1 MKIIKL
7 SICIASLMAIYACSG
22 GSSTGTGLSG
32 TAAVGAPLENAL
44 VTLKDAD
51 GTSQTVTA
59 NANGEFAFADVGALK
74 APFMLKAVGIVGGE
88 EQTMF
93 SALED
98 KPTAGSPGVINVT
111 PMTHAIV
118 AQLAPS
124 GDPAA
129 LFSAPSTLSTVIT
142 PTAMTGAKER
152 TVEAVKS
159 VMQEL
164 GITNFDPFKDKFVA
178 NSTGRDK
185 LFDLVKFQPSAS
197 GDIKIIDKASGVQ
210 TSVGKNDSVA
220 AVTAK
225 KLVFDP
231 DLAKIDFS
239 TIKTLVS
246 AIKSAMTN
254 KSSTEAAAL
263 MDDGFLHDGKTKLQF
278 ATNITGGTDQSI
290 LTDFVIGACDKAT
303 KICMGNATLKMT
315 KGSISFTEVQ
325 PMPVKQQSDG
335 SWRLYGNQQVFKYE
349 ISPMV
354 SISTDTAVR
363 PDPNS
368 VSVKTEFGLS
378 IRIEAD
384 GAPQGS
390 TVKIYM
396 CDAAGICP
404 DLTANPAPSPFAELE
419 VQANCEFVYSLKNKK
434 CDETFRVM
442 TSSEGDT
449 LKPIIES
456 GKLKMLVALKKGT
469 AATISKE
476 VRANLPYFSSD
487 DVKSTISRALKT
499 LDYSELYTTSVTL
512 SSRVLRFGAHLSGQ
526 SQLPDY
532 PIRLEKDLLA
542 AARADGKIS
551 VTELC
556 SGNSPKP
563 GCGAVGATLQYV
575 EQEFRDEVLPIRVA
589 LKATYPAS
597 P

>member
-1 MKIIKL
+1 MKSIKL
-7 SICIASLMAIYACSG
+7 SICIASIMTIYACSG
-22 GSSTGTGLSG
+22 GSSSGTSLGG

-51 GTSQTVTA
+51 GTTQTVTA
-59 NANGEFAFADVGALK
+59 NANGEFEFADVGALK

-124 GDPAA
+124 GDPSA
-129 LFSAPSTLSTVIT
+129 LFIAPSTLSTVIT
-142 PTAMTGAKER
+142 PAAMTGAKER
-152 TVEAVKS
+152 SVEAVKS

-185 LFDLVKFQPSAS
+185 LFDLVKFQPSAN

-210 TSVGKNDSVA
+210 TSVGKNDSVE

-263 MDDGFLHDGKTKLQF
+263 IDDGFLHDGKNKSQF
-278 ATNITGGTDQSI
+278 ATNITAGTDQSV
-290 LTDFVIGACDKAT
+290 LTDFVIGACDKLT
-303 KICMGNATLKMT
+303 KICMGNATLKTT
-315 KGSISFTEVQ
+315 KDSVSFTEVQ
-325 PMPVKQQSDG
+325 PMPVKQQPDG
-335 SWRLYGNQQVFKYE
+335 SWKFFGNQQSFRYE
-349 ISPMV
+349 IAPMV
-354 SISTDTAVR
+354 SISTNTGVR

-368 VSVKTEFGLS
+368 VSVITQFGLS
-378 IRIEAD
+378 IRIDAN
-384 GAPQGS
+384 GAPVGS
-390 TVKIYM
+390 TVKIYL
-396 CDAAGICP
+396 CDAAGVCP
-404 DLTANPAPSPFAELE
+404 NLSANPSTFAELE
-419 VQANCEFVYSLKNKK
+419 VRNDCTFIFSLKAGK
-434 CDETFRVM
+434 CDDTFRVM
-442 TSSEGDT
+442 GTQERADI
-449 LKPIIES
+449 KPLIES
-456 GKLKMLVALKKGT
+456 GKLKMLVTFKKGT
-469 AATISKE
+469 DALVSSEIKP
-476 VRANLPYFSSD
+476 NLPYLSED
-487 DVKSTISRALKT
+487 DVKSTIGRALKA
-499 LDYSELYTTSVTL
+499 LDYSELYTSSVTV

-551 VTELC
+551 VSELC

-589 LKATYPAS
+589 LKATYPSS

>member
-210 TSVGKNDSVA
+210 TSVGKNDNVA

-239 TIKTLVS
+239 SIKTLVS
-246 AIKSAMTN
+246 GIKSAMTN

-263 MDDGFLHDGKTKLQF
+263 IDNSFLHDGKTKTQF
-278 ATNITGGTDQSI
+278 VTDITSGTDVSV
-290 LTDFVIGACDKAT
+290 LTDFVIGACDKLT
-303 KICMGNATLKMT
+303 KVCMGNATLKMT
-315 KGSISFTEVQ
+315 KGSVSFTEVQ
-325 PMPVKQQSDG
+325 PMPVKQQTDG
-335 SWRLYGNQQVFKYE
+335 SWKFYGNQQAFRYE
-349 ISPMV
+349 IAPMV
-354 SISTDTAVR
+354 SISTNTGVR

-368 VSVKTEFGLS
+368 VSVITTFGLS
-378 IRIEAD
+378 IRIEAN
-384 GAPQGS
+384 GAPAGS
-390 TVKIYM
+390 TVAIYL
-396 CDAAGICP
+396 CDAAGVCP
-404 DLTANPAPSPFAELE
+404 TLSSNPSAFAELE
-419 VQANCEFVYSLKNKK
+419 VRNDCTFIFSLKAGN
-434 CDETFRVM
+434 CDDTFRVM
-442 TSSEGDT
+442 GSQERAAI
-449 LKPIIES
+449 KPIIES
-456 GKLKMLVALKKGT
+456 GKLKMLVTFKKGNE
-469 AATISKE
+469 ALVSSEIK
-476 VRANLPYFSSD
+476 ANLPYFSDD
-487 DVKSTISRALKT
+487 DVKSTISRALKV
-499 LDYSELYTTSVTL
+499 LDYAELYTTSVTL
-512 SSRVLRFGAHLSGQ
+512 NSRVVRFGAHLSGQ
-526 SQLPDY
+526 NSLPTY
-532 PIRLEKDLLA
+532 PIRLERDSLA
-542 AARADGKIS
+542 AARVDGKIS
-551 VTELC
+551 VAELC
-556 SGNSPKP
+556 GGVNSSKP